1 MHARCVHPQQIEE
14 VEAAS
19 VDVGE
24 ASESTDRWGRCGFVR
39 AACVRVRRGLS
50 SGLDDRLR
58 PLLSEVCL
66 ALGCSSD
73 GCVIVVAGNIQ
84 IYGVDLFKHT
94 TLSQMQ
100 CRDVISVAETAEQEV
115 AVTFSDPTAVSE
127 EADVAPVVEVIR
139 ESDITRFCSGCC
151 Q

>member
-1 MHARCVHPQQIEE
+1 MHARRVHPQQIEE

-58 PLLSEVCL
+58 PLLSEVVL
-66 ALGCSSD
+66 ALGCWID
-73 GCVIVVAGNIQ
+73 ECVVVVVVAG
-84 IYGVDLFKHT
+84 YGQTYMDCELICPCA
-94 TLSQMQ
+94 Q
-100 CRDVISVAETAEQEV
+100 
-115 AVTFSDPTAVSE
+115 P
-127 EADVAPVVEVIR
+127 
-139 ESDITRFCSGCC
+139 
-151 Q
+151 